1 MDNQGFI
8 SVEFLFSLF
17 IILIVAAGLLVYS
30 QNTINSSLNIESD
43 MRHRLI
49 LDNVANTIN
58 QVDSQGEFYSKYLKL
73 PITDKNYVLTLDKN
87 KLIIEY
93 DNKKG
98 EMSVPFIDS
107 YSSYK
112 MYPGRIYVIEK
123 THEGKILIK

>member
-73 PITDKNYVLTLDKN
+73 PITDKNYVLTLNKN